1 MAISLK
7 DATPAQVII
16 LDTKIPGFRQN
27 EILKWL
33 RNNAPNLWKEASI
46 FHINS
51 EVGRDLWLE
60 LTQKG
65 IRTVPQI
72 YIKEAEKLIH
82 IGEFANLIAW
92 HEQKREPK
100 EELCET

>member
-1 MAISLK
+1 MTTSLK
-7 DATPAQVII
+7 AVTPTQVII
-16 LDTKIPGFRQN
+16 LDTKIPGFRQD

-33 RNNAPNLWKEASI
+33 QNNALCLWKEASI

-51 EVGRDLWLE
+51 EVGRDLWLR

-72 YIKEAEKLIH
+72 YVKEGEKLTH
-82 IGEFANLIAW
+82 IGEFADLITW
-92 HEQKREPK
+92 HEQKEA
-100 EELCET
+100 LCET